1 LEYGVSGQ
9 ETIATIIRV
18 HGGNFRLLVRL
29 LRQIERILKIS
40 DFNYVT
46 RFVVEAARGGFSH
59 WFVEYGTGRA
69 PQGGLAGGIHT
80 RSKGNGLRSY
90 SGLTLGM
97 PSSAITALG
106 VDVETASDL

>member
-1 LEYGVSGQ
+1 VSPVSSLGARGHQTFEYGVSGQ

-18 HGGNFRLLVRL
+18 HGGNLRLLVRL
-29 LRQIERILKIS
+29 LRQIERILKIN

-69 PQGGLAGGIHT
+69 P
-80 RSKGNGLRSY
+80 
-90 SGLTLGM
+90 
-97 PSSAITALG
+97 
-106 VDVETASDL
+106 